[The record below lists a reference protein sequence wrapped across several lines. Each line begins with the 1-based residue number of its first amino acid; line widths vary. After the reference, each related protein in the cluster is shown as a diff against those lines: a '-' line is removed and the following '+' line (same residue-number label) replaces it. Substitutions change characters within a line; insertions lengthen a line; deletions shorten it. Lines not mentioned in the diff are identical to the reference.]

1 MKKVICLLTAL
12 LIISTSIFGNQV
24 MLNGILVKYEL
35 PSQEYKEIINNGDPN
50 NPRQSIIIKFPEI
63 YSDKYQLSIIPNLG
77 ISSELVPEEVT
88 SQDYFFF
95 QLDNFQRFGID
106 TDQTEDDILECNMP
120 SPMTF
125 FSKYERD
132 GVIHNIFHVSSVYN
146 GVAFSII
153 FDATDDIYH
162 IYRDTLQDILESL
175 HVVDTN

>member
-1 MKKVICLLTAL
+1 MRDC
-12 LIISTSIFGNQV
+12 
-24 MLNGILVKYEL
+24 
-35 PSQEYKEIINNGDPN
+35 
-50 NPRQSIIIKFPEI
+50 
-63 YSDKYQLSIIPNLG
+63 
-77 ISSELVPEEVT
+77 SE
-88 SQDYFFF
+88 
-95 QLDNFQRFGID
+95 NFQRFGID